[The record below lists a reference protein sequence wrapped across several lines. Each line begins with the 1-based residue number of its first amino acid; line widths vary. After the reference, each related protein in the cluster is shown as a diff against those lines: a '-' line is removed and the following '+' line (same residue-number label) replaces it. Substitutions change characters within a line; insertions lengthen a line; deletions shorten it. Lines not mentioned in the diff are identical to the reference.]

1 MCSLCICTSFS
12 QEKPVTEEE
21 KRERGRREGKR
32 GKRERE
38 RRERTGKEDRR
49 DMITLDGLLM

>member
-21 KRERGRREGKR
+21 KRERGRERGREGGKER
-32 GKRERE
+32 KKGKRKK
-38 RRERTGKEDRR
+38 GKDRQ
-49 DMITLDGLLM
+49 GG